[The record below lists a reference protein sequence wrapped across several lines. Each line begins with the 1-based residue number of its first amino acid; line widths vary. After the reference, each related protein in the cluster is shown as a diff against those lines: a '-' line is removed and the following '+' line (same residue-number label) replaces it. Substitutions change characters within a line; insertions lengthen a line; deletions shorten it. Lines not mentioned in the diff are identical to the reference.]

1 MASTDLGLVGI
12 VNKGAYDSSTTYNKG
27 MFVSYNSSTW
37 LCIKD
42 NTKNV
47 TPTTSATTN
56 WQLLARGYTLQNN
69 ATTTEAGYAL
79 DARMGKTLKDAIP
92 PTKFTEFTLPN
103 AAGTTT
109 FSLATNT
116 RHFLFFASAS
126 VHGIA
131 EAQCISGGTVLFY
144 DLTGSLSSG
153 ITPVTNV
160 ANKLG
165 LTKSGTGTIDMLC
178 MTVRGAAMTE
188 DE

>member
-1 MASTDLGLVGI
+1 MTDLGLVGI
-12 VNKGAYDSSTTYNKG
+12 VNKGTYDSGTTYNKG
-27 MFVSYNSSTW
+27 MFVYYQNSSW

-42 NTKNV
+42 GTV
-47 TPTTSATTN
+47 GVAPSTSATTN
-56 WQLLARGYTLQNN
+56 WQMLAHGYGLQNN
-69 ATTTEAGYAL
+69 ATTNTSGQYAL
-79 DARMGKTLKDAIP
+79 DAAMGKTLADMIP
-92 PTKFTEFTLPN
+92 PTKFNEFMLPN

-109 FSLATNT
+109 FSISTNT

-131 EAQCISGGTVLFY
+131 EVQCISGGTVLFY

-153 ITPVTNV
+153 LTPVTNV

-165 LTKSGTGTIDMLC
+165 LTKTGTGTIDMLI
-178 MTVRGAAMTE
+178 MTVRGVAMTE

>member
-1 MASTDLGLVGI
+1 MTDLGLVGL
-12 VNKGAYDSSTTYNKG
+12 VNKGTYSSSTTYMAGN
-27 MFVSYNSSTW
+27 FVYYANSSW
-37 LCIKD
+37 LCILD

-47 TPTTSATTN
+47 TPNSTNTTN
-56 WQLLARGYTLQNN
+56 WQMLAHGYGLQNN
-69 ATTTEAGYAL
+69 ATTNASGQYAL
-79 DARMGKTLKDAIP
+79 DAAMGKTLADMIP
-92 PTKFTEFTLPN
+92 PTKFNDFMLPN

-131 EAQCISGGTVLFY
+131 EVQCISGGTVLFY
-144 DLTGSLSSG
+144 ELAGTLTG
-153 ITPVTNV
+153 ITAVTST

-165 LTKSGTGTIDMLC
+165 LTKSGTGTIDMLV

-188 DE
+188 DT